1 MEFIDTF
8 KLKRTITIKYLIA
21 LSLIAILSTIAYS
34 VLQKVLVESEN
45 TAYLVNISGK
55 QRMLSQHLALDIYKL
70 YNLTYINKN
79 SNESEISL
87 IKNLLIKNSKEM
99 LNANEILSTGKSLN
113 KTIYTLSNKINNIY
127 FGDMNLAFKV
137 KNYNKIVETA
147 LNSKNEKDFLDALT
161 NISNQSES
169 LLIDLN
175 STVLQYQKEGEEKIK
190 DIKSI
195 ETFIWILTFI
205 ILSLEIFFIF
215 RPLAKY
221 IVELTDSKNSILNSM
236 QNEIEARTLHLRNAN
251 DKLKDLAYYDPLTG
265 LRNRFTLEND
275 LEFLLKNYKE
285 NNVSF
290 SALVFDID
298 FFKNINDT
306 YGHDL
311 GDLVLTE
318 ISKLFIKSF
327 RENDKIYRT
336 GGEEFVILLNKISLE
351 NSSKIAQNTID
362 LVANYDFI
370 SDDIKIKTT
379 ISCGLF
385 HSSIYP
391 INNYKNIV
399 KFADIALYKAK
410 NSGRNNVQ
418 IYKKD

>member
-1 MEFIDTF
+1 MEFIDTL
-8 KLKRTITIKYLIA
+8 KLKKTITIKYLIA
-21 LSLIAILSTIAYS
+21 LSLIAILSTIAFS
-34 VLQKVLVESEN
+34 VLQKVLKESEN

-70 YNLTYINKN
+70 YNLTYINRN
-79 SNESEISL
+79 SIESEISL

-99 LNANEILSTGKSLN
+99 LNANEILSSGMSSD
-113 KTIYTLSNKINNIY
+113 KTIYKLSDKIYNIY

-137 KNYNKIVETA
+137 KHYNRIVETA

-169 LLIDLN
+169 LMIDLN
-175 STVLQYQKEGEEKIK
+175 STVLEYQKEGEEKIK

-205 ILSLEIFFIF
+205 ILLLEIFFIF
-215 RPLAKY
+215 RPLTRN
-221 IVELTDSKNSILNSM
+221 IIELTLSKNNILNSL
-236 QNEIEARTLHLRNAN
+236 QEEIEARTLHLKDAN
-251 DKLKDLAYYDPLTG
+251 DKLKDLAYHDPLTG

-275 LEFLLKNYKE
+275 LELLVKNHKE

-290 SALVFDID
+290 SVLIFDID

-311 GDLVLTE
+311 GDFVLTE

-351 NSSKIAQNTID
+351 NSEKIAQNTID
-362 LVANYDFI
+362 LVASYDFI
-370 SDDIKIKTT
+370 NDNLSIKTT
-379 ISCGLF
+379 LSCGLF
-385 HSSIYP
+385 HSSICQ
-391 INNYKNIV
+391 ISNFKNIL

-410 NSGRNNVQ
+410 NLGRNNVQ
-418 IYKKD
+418 IYKDD

>member
-1 MEFIDTF
+1 MEFIDTL
-8 KLKRTITIKYLIA
+8 KLKKTITIKYLIA
-21 LSLIAILSTIAYS
+21 LSLIAILSTIAFS
-34 VLQKVLVESEN
+34 VLQKVLKESEN

-70 YNLTYINKN
+70 YNLTYINRN
-79 SNESEISL
+79 SIESEISL

-99 LNANEILSTGKSLN
+99 LNANEILSSGMSSD
-113 KTIYTLSNKINNIY
+113 KTIYKLSDKIYNIY

-137 KNYNKIVETA
+137 KHYNRIVETA

-169 LLIDLN
+169 LMIDLN
-175 STVLQYQKEGEEKIK
+175 STVLEYQKEGEEKIK

-205 ILSLEIFFIF
+205 ILLLEIFFIF
-215 RPLAKY
+215 RPLTRN
-221 IVELTDSKNSILNSM
+221 IIELTLSKNNILNSL
-236 QNEIEARTLHLRNAN
+236 QEEIEARTLHLKDAN
-251 DKLKDLAYYDPLTG
+251 DKLKDLAYHDPLTG

-275 LEFLLKNYKE
+275 LELLVKNHKE

-290 SALVFDID
+290 SVLIFDID

-311 GDLVLTE
+311 GDFVLTE

-351 NSSKIAQNTID
+351 NSEKIAQNTID
-362 LVANYDFI
+362 LVASYDFI
-370 SDDIKIKTT
+370 NDNLSIKTT
-379 ISCGLF
+379 LSCGLF
-385 HSSIYP
+385 HSSICQ
-391 INNYKNIV
+391 ISNFKNIL

-410 NSGRNNVQ
+410 NLGRNNVQ
-418 IYKKD
+418 IYKND

>member
-1 MEFIDTF
+1 
-8 KLKRTITIKYLIA
+8 
-21 LSLIAILSTIAYS
+21 
-34 VLQKVLVESEN
+34 
-45 TAYLVNISGK
+45 
-55 QRMLSQHLALDIYKL
+55 MLSQHLALDIYKL
-70 YNLTYINKN
+70 YNLSYINKN
-79 SNESEISL
+79 SNELEISS

-99 LNANEILSTGKSLN
+99 LNANEILSTGKSSD
-113 KTIYTLSNKINNIY
+113 KTIYILSNNINNIY

-285 NNVSF
+285 NNISF

-385 HSSIYP
+385 HSSICP

>member
-8 KLKRTITIKYLIA
+8 KLKKTITIKYLIA
-21 LSLIAILSTIAYS
+21 LSLIAMLSTIAYS

-70 YNLTYINKN
+70 YNLSYINKN
-79 SNESEISL
+79 SNELEISS

-99 LNANEILSTGKSLN
+99 LNANEILSTGKSSD
-113 KTIYTLSNKINNIY
+113 KTIYILSNNINNIY

-137 KNYNKIVETA
+137 KNYNRIVETA

-169 LLIDLN
+169 LMIDLN
-175 STVLQYQKEGEEKIK
+175 STVLEYQKEGEEKIK

-205 ILSLEIFFIF
+205 ILLLEIFFIF

-385 HSSIYP
+385 HSSICP

>member
-1 MEFIDTF
+1 
-8 KLKRTITIKYLIA
+8 
-21 LSLIAILSTIAYS
+21 
-34 VLQKVLVESEN
+34 
-45 TAYLVNISGK
+45 
-55 QRMLSQHLALDIYKL
+55 
-70 YNLTYINKN
+70 
-79 SNESEISL
+79 
-87 IKNLLIKNSKEM
+87 
-99 LNANEILSTGKSLN
+99 
-113 KTIYTLSNKINNIY
+113 
-127 FGDMNLAFKV
+127 
-137 KNYNKIVETA
+137 
-147 LNSKNEKDFLDALT
+147 
-161 NISNQSES
+161 
-169 LLIDLN
+169 
-175 STVLQYQKEGEEKIK
+175 
-190 DIKSI
+190 
-195 ETFIWILTFI
+195 
-205 ILSLEIFFIF
+205 
-215 RPLAKY
+215 LAKY

-285 NNVSF
+285 NNISF

-385 HSSIYP
+385 HSSICP